1 MSKNLFIH
9 FTIAALVGCTGGC
22 GPSEDGS
29 VPKKEQARAVR
40 NELTGPL
47 KVTATIGMIADLA
60 KEIGGA
66 DAEVTSLM
74 GPGTDPHLYKARE
87 KDIRLL
93 ASADI
98 VLYNGLHLEGKL
110 GDVLEKMAKKKPVI
124 PVAEVI
130 PAARLH
136 QMTGAAGSH
145 DPHVWFDVTLWMQVA
160 ERIRD
165 VLVEA
170 SPKNKAGFQS
180 RATNL
185 LGRMKALHE
194 WAAAQTAEIP
204 KQRRV
209 MITAHDAFGYFGTAY
224 DFEVRGIQGISTEDE
239 AGVKDI
245 NALVDFIALKGIKAV
260 FVESSVSKKNI
271 EALVEGCT
279 AKGHPLKIGGEL
291 FSDAMGAEGTKEG
304 TYLGMVEHNVRTI
317 VGALK

>member
-1 MSKNLFIH
+1 M
-9 FTIAALVGCTGGC
+9 V
-22 GPSEDGS
+22 
-29 VPKKEQARAVR
+29 
-40 NELTGPL
+40 
-47 KVTATIGMIADLA
+47 DLA
-60 KEIGGA
+60 QEIGG
-66 DAEVTSLM
+66 DDVEVKSLM

-93 ASADI
+93 ANADI

-130 PAARLH
+130 PEARLH
-136 QMTGAAGSH
+136 QMAGAADTH
-145 DPHVWFDVTLWMQVA
+145 DPHVWFDVTLWMRVA

-165 VLVEA
+165 ALVEA
-170 SPKNKAGFQS
+170 APKNKAGFES
-180 RATNL
+180 RASKL
-185 LGRMKALHE
+185 LDRMKKLHE
-194 WAAAQTAEIP
+194 WAKTETAEIP
-204 KQRRV
+204 KERRV
-209 MITAHDAFGYFGTAY
+209 MITAHDAFGYFGEAY

-245 NALVDFIALKGIKAV
+245 NTLVDFIASRGIKAV
-260 FVESSVSKKNI
+260 FVESSVPRKNI

-304 TYLGMVEHNVRTI
+304 TYIGMVEHNVRTI
-317 VGALK
+317 VAALK